1 MYNYGENPIIHIFE
15 LVDKAKTEIFD
26 LDAKKIADITVI
38 KEGNKINV
46 MTDLKNKY
54 SIILRNISEVKSIN
68 NNIIKTELGIK
79 IEVNG
84 GDFEIEL

>member
-1 MYNYGENPIIHIFE
+1 
-15 LVDKAKTEIFD
+15 
-26 LDAKKIADITVI
+26 
-38 KEGNKINV
+38 

>member
-1 MYNYGENPIIHIFE
+1 
-15 LVDKAKTEIFD
+15 VDKAQTEIFD

-46 MTDLKNKY
+46 MTDLKNTY